1 MKKLDCSFA
10 KFWYHLNRKIL
21 KRAFSRKLSLAL
33 RYLQGRGVPLDI
45 VYDIGA
51 RHGNWTKAISR
62 ALRKSE
68 FFLFEAND
76 KCRAKLASTGRP
88 FFIGVL
94 SSEIGEVKFFE
105 NDSTGDSYYK
115 ENTSHYET
123 IQPSLKK
130 TVMLD
135 TVISHSQLPLPDL
148 IKLDTQG
155 SELDIL
161 QGGKIALGNASLIYL
176 ECPIVAYNNG
186 APTIQSY
193 ISYLGSNGF
202 IPFDVFEIH
211 RSHEVMLQVDILFIR
226 KDIVEKLSPSA
237 NQVHNFLNLD
247 VQPR

>member
-1 MKKLDCSFA
+1 MKILNYSFVEI
-10 KFWYHLNRKIL
+10 WHHLNRKIA
-21 KRAFSRKLSLAL
+21 KRAFSRKLPLTL

-51 RHGNWTKAISR
+51 RHGNWTRAMSR

-76 KCRAKLASTGRP
+76 KCRSKLASTGRQ

-94 SSEIGEVKFFE
+94 SSESGEVEFFE

-115 ENTSHYET
+115 ENTSHYEM
-123 IQPSLKK
+123 IQPIIKK

-135 TVISHSQLPLPDL
+135 TLINHSQLPLPDL

-161 QGGKIALGNASLIYL
+161 QGGKIALGNASLLYL
-176 ECPIVAYNNG
+176 ECPVVAYNNG

-193 ISYLGSNGF
+193 ISYLASSGF
-202 IPFDVFEIH
+202 MPFDIFEIH

-226 KDIVEKLSPSA
+226 KDIIEKLSPSA
-237 NQVHNFLNLD
+237 NQVHKFLK
-247 VQPR
+247 